1 MWGWRSSRTWVIGL
15 AAALLVMCSVLPLAH
30 MMVMTLGVEGSPGQ
44 ASWDALLLDA
54 RQRALLRNTAVFGLG
69 TAVAATLIGAPLGVL
84 LARVELPYKA
94 TWRLL
99 LTVPLVL
106 PPYIVALAW
115 VYLGGRSTF
124 TYSLPAA
131 IAVLSAVLFPLSM
144 LATEAAVRRVDG
156 RLEEAALLVT
166 GPGQVLR
173 HITLP
178 LAAPGIWAA
187 ALIIFVLAISEFG
200 VPALLRVRVFTTEV
214 FTAFAA
220 LYDFRRALVLTI
232 PLIVLSTLV
241 AIAAAAL
248 LGDRFVTTRRGLI
261 VASGMRLP
269 NAGSMAVLALT
280 IVVSL
285 TLVLPVLV
293 LLRESTTGGSSLSL
307 LRGSGDAIAN
317 SLLFA
322 TLAACVI
329 VAIAFWLGYA
339 RARAAG
345 RLGRSL
351 DALLLALF
359 AIPSTI
365 TGIALIGV
373 WNQPGLAGALYGT
386 HAMLLLASLARFLPI
401 AALVLGATLRQVP
414 ASHEEAAAVSGAG
427 WLRTMAHIVVP
438 QTWHGMLAAWTVTF
452 ILAFGEL
459 GASILVAPPGE
470 TTLPIRIY
478 TLIANSPSSD
488 VAALALL
495 QAGVVICPLV
505 ALALVLRTREAA

>member
-1 MWGWRSSRTWVIGL
+1 MWGWRSSRTWAIGI
-15 AAALLVMCSVLPLAH
+15 AAGLLVVCSVLPLAH
-30 MMVMTLGVEGSPGQ
+30 MMVMALGAEGSPGQ
-44 ASWDALLLDA
+44 ASWKVLILDA
-54 RQRALLRNTAVFGLG
+54 RQRLLLWNTTLLGVG
-69 TAVAATLIGAPLGVL
+69 TAITATLIGAPIGVL
-84 LARVELPYKA
+84 LARSDVPYKA
-94 TWRLL
+94 AWRLL

-115 VYLGGRSTF
+115 VSLGGRSTF

-131 IAVLSAVLFPLSM
+131 VAVLSAVLFPLSM
-144 LATEAAVRRVDG
+144 LATEAAVRSVDG
-156 RLEEAALLVT
+156 RFEEAALLVS
-166 GPGQVLR
+166 GPSHVLR
-173 HITLP
+173 RITLP

-200 VPALLRVRVFTTEV
+200 VAALLRVRVFTTEV
-214 FTAFAA
+214 FTAFSA

-232 PLIVLSTLV
+232 PLLVLSALV
-241 AIAAAAL
+241 AIVAAAL
-248 LGDRFVTTRRGLI
+248 LGDRLVTTRRGLASTPGVRFKRAAPTLLALAA
-261 VASGMRLP
+261 VAS
-269 NAGSMAVLALT
+269 LT
-280 IVVSL
+280 F
-285 TLVLPVLV
+285 VLPLLV
-293 LLRESTTGGSSLSL
+293 LLGEAFGGRSSLSL
-307 LRGSGDAIAN
+307 LRGSQGVIIN

-322 TLAACVI
+322 ALAAFVA

-339 RARAAG
+339 RARAGG
-345 RLGRSL
+345 RLGRSM

-365 TGIALIGV
+365 TGIALIGM
-373 WNQPGLAGALYGT
+373 WNQRGLPGALYGT

-427 WLRTMAHIVVP
+427 WLRTMAHIIVP
-438 QTWHGMLAAWTVTF
+438 QTWHGVLAAWTVTF

-488 VAALALL
+488 VAMLALL

-505 ALALVLRTREAA
+505 VLAFALRTREAA